1 MMIPEKALCVCVL
14 MGGCEAYARYTAR
27 GGVQVNDVT
36 RSILVAML
44 AYATYATHEPIEIV
58 GFGMGIDGTW
68 YVGGNDGKVMLGG
81 M

>member
-1 MMIPEKALCVCVL
+1 MMIPEKALCVL

-44 AYATYATHEPIEIV
+44 AYATYAPHGPSEIV
-58 GFGMGIDGTW
+58 GFVMGIDGTL
-68 YVGGNDGKVMLGG
+68 YVGGNDGKDMLGG